1 MAKDGGSYRP
11 KWQAVSFMK
20 CQNNRNNNEIC
31 LTVGPMQ
38 TFLSFLSA
46 KEPLGWSGMTHQ
58 LRGMICLKED
68 AMLLEKV
75 KK

>member
-31 LTVGPMQ
+31 LTVGPIEPSSPF
-38 TFLSFLSA
+38 FLQKSPS
-46 KEPLGWSGMTHQ
+46 GWSGMTHQ

-68 AMLLEKV
+68 AMHLEKV